1 MRQTSYEDTRDGG
14 GGFGRGIDTRRQ
26 GWNENIA
33 KRLHF
38 YLCMHD
44 NIINPLISNTV
55 PVKGKLTV
63 TRNSNDS
70 TRNSKLEN
78 LRGEIFESSVL
89 SFESRTLSFAFR
101 VSSKELRVSS
111 RVSRR
116 EINEL
121 TGPLTVLFP
130 QDKAGKKIAL
140 GCISLNLNFTVAPE

>member
-70 TRNSKLEN
+70 TRNSKLETRKSSRRN
-78 LRGEIFESSVL
+78 LRVECFE
-89 SFESRTLSFAFR
+89 FR
-101 VSSKELRVSS
+101 V
-111 RVSRR
+111 
-116 EINEL
+116 
-121 TGPLTVLFP
+121 
-130 QDKAGKKIAL
+130 A
-140 GCISLNLNFTVAPE
+140 NFEF